1 MIRNWS
7 KEADVCDEFVLSAYE
22 YYSVDTIAELLL
34 PTGLL
39 MDKSIQYAGSFES
52 FVFLEG
58 NKDETYTMP
67 EIDFISSAGDIMV
80 FTDFYKKTK
89 RGIIPCRIV
98 VARNS
103 EFDSV
108 EYSIA
113 FSKIVNKASD
123 GFNICVVFSEEGIIF
138 TCRAYNGLASNNYYI
153 SEIIKTYAQMEEM
166 NDMLMYSSDYDS
178 FIDYYSYICESIRYR
193 INSAVYT
200 SKMKNTPERT
210 YAYIDSLRDIETATG
225 LDYSNEIERCLWS
238 LEEHYEETYADR
250 VTEVDNCLF
259 RVESSRINTM
269 EMLFEAEEMERLASE
284 AEQRNEEML
293 MRNSSE
299 YEKTEEMD
307 TETKALL
314 RDPESM
320 IKHLKKERGI

>member
-1 MIRNWS
+1 
-7 KEADVCDEFVLSAYE
+7 
-22 YYSVDTIAELLL
+22 
-34 PTGLL
+34 
-39 MDKSIQYAGSFES
+39 
-52 FVFLEG
+52 
-58 NKDETYTMP
+58 
-67 EIDFISSAGDIMV
+67 
-80 FTDFYKKTK
+80 
-89 RGIIPCRIV
+89 
-98 VARNS
+98 
-103 EFDSV
+103 
-108 EYSIA
+108 
-113 FSKIVNKASD
+113 
-123 GFNICVVFSEEGIIF
+123 
-138 TCRAYNGLASNNYYI
+138 
-153 SEIIKTYAQMEEM
+153 
-166 NDMLMYSSDYDS
+166 
-178 FIDYYSYICESIRYR
+178 
-193 INSAVYT
+193 
-200 SKMKNTPERT
+200 MKNTPERT